1 MWRNVTA
8 EKTINNSQEK
18 RREANL
24 PLPVSEIHTEPRTG
38 LSYCQ
43 RKRNEYVSAMHIL
56 TIMDSVTTLLLPLVC
71 VTAMLVAIALSIIH
85 TYRWRRSSPGSQK
98 HRAELMRIPQV
109 RVAKMLFALSLSFVV
124 MNSPSHVC
132 RLYYMMATRGG
143 GFVARGGGGGGG
155 GEVSLTGEEL
165 DEFING
171 SRAEG
176 KQVRDDVLM
185 ESESPVVSPEEGLVQ
200 LVLLYGSYCY
210 YAVKFLLFLSFS
222 KNFRRSI
229 RETCTDTF
237 APPCVKRAAAPVAV

>member
-1 MWRNVTA
+1 M
-8 EKTINNSQEK
+8 
-18 RREANL
+18 
-24 PLPVSEIHTEPRTG
+24 
-38 LSYCQ
+38 
-43 RKRNEYVSAMHIL
+43 SAMHVLI
-56 TIMDSVTTLLLPLVC
+56 IMDSVTTLLLPLVC

-143 GFVARGGGGGGG
+143 GLVP
-155 GEVSLTGEEL
+155 GEEGTGNVPQAGEEL
-165 DEFING
+165 GELSNG
-171 SRAEG
+171 SWAEG
-176 KQVRDDVLM
+176 EMVREEVPVV
-185 ESESPVVSPEEGLVQ
+185 SQSPVVSAEEGLVQ

-210 YAVKFLLFLSFS
+210 YAVKFILFLSFS

-229 RETCTDTF
+229 RESCTDTC
-237 APPCVKRAAAPVAV
+237 AAPCVKRTTAPVAL